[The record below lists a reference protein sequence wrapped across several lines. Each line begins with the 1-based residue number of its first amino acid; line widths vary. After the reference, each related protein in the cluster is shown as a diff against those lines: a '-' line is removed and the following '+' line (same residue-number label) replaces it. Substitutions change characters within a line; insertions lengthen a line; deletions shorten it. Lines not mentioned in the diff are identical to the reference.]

1 MSLTTAPQAVP
12 VRDAVGPA
20 GGWRGWLGPVLMGVL
35 AALLRLPGL
44 GRPHAL
50 VFDETYYAK
59 DGLALL
65 LFGHE
70 MDAKENANEMLLALD
85 GDDVEA
91 AATIFK
97 DSPAYVVHPPFGKW
111 VIAAGEKVFGPD
123 PFGWRIGVA
132 ILGILSVVML
142 ARIVRRMT
150 GSNLLGTIA
159 GFLLAIDGVAI
170 VLSRT

>member
-1 MSLTTAPQAVP
+1 PPPRPRQRWRERRANARMRPPRSRAEWPLRAGCRRLPTLCLLMLARVSLTTAPQAVP

-97 DSPAYVVHPPFGKW
+97 DSPAYVV
-111 VIAAGEKVFGPD
+111 
-123 PFGWRIGVA
+123 
-132 ILGILSVVML
+132 
-142 ARIVRRMT
+142 
-150 GSNLLGTIA
+150 
-159 GFLLAIDGVAI
+159 
-170 VLSRT
+170 